1 MVAATTST
9 PALQLPQLLLQL
21 LRDEGQQCH
30 LTGNRGGQR
39 IMTWVVRM
47 KSTAVMQKKKGPRD
61 VSISWATGKFI
72 YFHFISLLLTKTIL
86 GSDFTIDD
94 NDWHPLTHPHLWG
107 S

>member
-21 LRDEGQQCH
+21 LRDGTTMP
-30 LTGNRGGQR
+30 LDRNRGGPR
-39 IMTWVVRM
+39 IITWVVRM
-47 KSTAVMQKKKGPRD
+47 KSMAVMQKKKGLRD
-61 VSISWATGKFI
+61 ISVPWATSKFI